1 MQDVSIQSGDAP
13 VPDERPKRILV
24 IEDAHS
30 LRRDIVE
37 MLGFEGYEV
46 FDAENGKRGVERAR
60 EALPDL
66 IICDIMMPVMNGF
79 EVLDALRSDQ
89 ATATIPFIFLTA
101 RADRLDWRI
110 GMQSGADDYLT
121 KPFTAKELIAT
132 VNARLERHATIVR
145 TSEQKI
151 ETLRGNI
158 ITAMPHELRTPLNV
172 IMGFS
177 NLLMMDAGIV
187 DTKHIENMCGHIN
200 SAANRLYRLVENYI
214 TYGYTELLLSDERR
228 RALLRNG
235 LMFHP
240 RASMQVY
247 VQDRARQYGREA
259 DLILD
264 ISDAER
270 LTIHEDYFKKVIE
283 ELIDNACKF
292 SPLGMPITVR
302 AGLEDDHL
310 YHLRIT
316 DRGRGMTPEQIAQVG
331 AYMQFE
337 RRVHEQQ
344 GSGLGLVISQRL
356 IQLHGGTL
364 SITSSKDEGTTI
376 HATFQPG

>member
-1 MQDVSIQSGDAP
+1 MQDVSMQTGDA
-13 VPDERPKRILV
+13 VPDERPRRILV
-24 IEDAHS
+24 VEDAHS

-60 EALPDL
+60 ETLPDL
-66 IICDIMMPVMNGF
+66 IICDIMMPVMDGF
-79 EVLDALRSDQ
+79 QVLDALRSDP

-132 VNARLERHATIVR
+132 VNARLQRHAIIVR

-177 NLLMMDAGIV
+177 NLLMMDAGVV
-187 DTKHIENMCGHIN
+187 DTRHIENMCGHIN

-247 VQDRARQYGREA
+247 VQDRVRQYGRES
-259 DLILD
+259 DLVLE

-270 LTIHEDYFKKVIE
+270 LAIHEDYFKKVVE

-292 SPLGMPITVR
+292 STAGTPITVR
-302 AGLEDDHL
+302 AGMEADGL
-310 YHLRIT
+310 YHLRVN
-316 DRGRGMTPEQIAQVG
+316 DHGRGMTLEQITQVG

-356 IQLHGGTL
+356 VQLHGGSVT
-364 SITSSKDEGTTI
+364 ITSTKDDGTTI
-376 HATFQPG
+376 HATFLPG

>member
-1 MQDVSIQSGDAP
+1 MQDVTITTGDTPA
-13 VPDERPKRILV
+13 ERVKRILV
-24 IEDAHS
+24 VEDAHS

-46 FDAENGKRGVERAR
+46 VDAENGKRGVERAR
-60 EALPDL
+60 ETMPDL

-79 EVLDALRSDQ
+79 EVLDTLRGDRS
-89 ATATIPFIFLTA
+89 TVTIPFIFLTA

-132 VNARLERHATIVR
+132 VKARLLRHETIIES
-145 TSEQKI
+145 SEQKI

-177 NLLMMDAGIV
+177 NLLMMDAGVV

-214 TYGYTELLLSDERR
+214 TYGYTELLLSDEKR

-235 LMFHP
+235 LLFHP
-240 RASMQVY
+240 RASLQIYIHDLVRLM
-247 VQDRARQYGREA
+247 GRES
-259 DLILD
+259 DLILEATD
-264 ISDAER
+264 TER
-270 LTIHEDYFKKVIE
+270 LSIHEDYFKKIIE
-283 ELIDNACKF
+283 ELVDNACKF
-292 SPLGMPITVR
+292 SNPGTKIIVK
-302 AGLEDDHL
+302 AGVEEDDM

-316 DRGRGMTPEQIAQVG
+316 DYGRVMTQEQITQVG

-344 GSGLGLVISQRL
+344 GSGLGLIISRRL
-356 IQLHGGTL
+356 AELHGGSLTL
-364 SITSSKDEGTTI
+364 NSSKENGTTV
-376 HATFQPG
+376 HVTFAIG

>member
-259 DLILD
+259 DLVLD

>member
-1 MQDVSIQSGDAP
+1 MQDVSIQTGDA
-13 VPDERPKRILV
+13 VPDERPRRILV
-24 IEDAHS
+24 VEDAHS

-46 FDAENGKRGVERAR
+46 FDAENGKRGVDRAR
-60 EALPDL
+60 ETLPDL
-66 IICDIMMPVMNGF
+66 IICDIMMPVMDGF
-79 EVLDALRSDQ
+79 QVLDALRSDP

-132 VNARLERHATIVR
+132 VNARLERHAAIVR

-151 ETLRGNI
+151 EVLRGNI

-177 NLLMMDAGIV
+177 NLLMMDAGVV
-187 DTKHIENMCGHIN
+187 DTRHIENMCGHIN

-247 VQDRARQYGREA
+247 AQDRTRQYGRES
-259 DLILD
+259 DLVLEIT
-264 ISDAER
+264 DAER
-270 LTIHEDYFKKVIE
+270 LAIHEDYFKKVVE

-292 SPLGMPITVR
+292 STLGTPITVR
-302 AGLEDDHL
+302 AGLEADGH
-310 YHLRIT
+310 YHLRVN
-316 DRGRGMTPEQIAQVG
+316 DHGRGMTLEQITQIG

-344 GSGLGLVISQRL
+344 GSGLGLIISQRL
-356 IQLHGGTL
+356 VQLHGGSVT
-364 SITSSKDEGTTI
+364 ITSTKDDGTTI
-376 HATFQPG
+376 HATFLPG